1 MRLFI
6 AIDLPEEAKDCIE
19 NIKQELKG
27 IKGVK
32 PVSKENIH
40 LTLKFLG
47 EVPDDKAEEIG
58 KALEQVK
65 FQPFNIAIS
74 KIGAFPNEKRI
85 SVLWV
90 SAEPAEPLIALKKDI
105 DKALPRFEDD
115 HPFKTHIT
123 FARVKYIANEADK
136 NGMLDVLKRQ
146 IEKKEFAVD
155 KFRLYKST
163 LTPEGPVYEVVK
175 GFLPSP

>member
-1 MRLFI
+1 MRLFL
-6 AIDLPEEAKDCIE
+6 AIDLPEEAKDNVE
-19 NIKQELKG
+19 KLKLELKG

-32 PVSKENIH
+32 PVAKENIH

-47 EVPDDKAEEIG
+47 EVADNKAEEIV

-65 FQPFNIAIS
+65 FQPFNLSIS
-74 KIGAFPNEKRI
+74 RIGAFPNENRI
-85 SVLWV
+85 SVLW
-90 SAEPAEPLIALKKDI
+90 ADATPAEPLVALKKDI
-105 DKALPRFEDD
+105 DKALPRFKDD

-136 NGMLDVLKRQ
+136 KKILDILRKPVDKV
-146 IEKKEFAVD
+146 EFAVNN
-155 KFRLYKST
+155 FRLYKST

-175 GFLPSP
+175 EFA